1 MKKLLVAVFSTPLLF
16 ASISGFAADPQHPVI
31 DFSFAGYQAGQ
42 PIPSVAAVIS
52 VRPSGQDDTFL
63 LQSAIDHMATLPLD
77 AHGFRGAILLR
88 PGRFLVSGQLHLNVS
103 GVVLRGSGAG
113 PSGTTIVAEGH
124 DRRTLIEAGGGSNP
138 ELANAVQ
145 ISNETVAAGARL
157 LTLESIAGLAVGDH
171 VVVTRPSTQE
181 WISAIGMSGLP
192 GTFANQRL
200 DWKPGSHNLVWDR
213 TITSINAAANQI
225 EIDAPITTSM
235 QKKYGGGTV
244 IKIENNAALENIGI
258 EDLLLESAYDKN
270 FPKDEEHSWIA
281 IALNHVQ
288 DAWVRRVTA
297 RHFVSSAVRADQRA
311 RRITIEDCRSE
322 APISETGG
330 YRRQSFIVYGQQVL
344 VYHCHSEA
352 GMNDFATGLL
362 AAGPNVFLDC
372 DATGSLGASG
382 AFEGWAS
389 GVLYERVHVPDSHI
403 QLLLDQERAQGAG
416 WTAANSLIWNSTA
429 QTVDVLGPPG
439 EPNYKVESPQ
449 TSLRNP
455 TSRTR
460 PASITI
466 RTRRSPRRT
475 PHRLPRR
482 SRAHPHRPA
491 AASLLDRQRPLRRR
505 RQSSLGR
512 IAERSLVARRHL
524 TRDRAAIHRLQH
536 LALHAR
542 PGRPRPHRRSRRV
555 RQSPQAARYRLLH
568 LYPRPLVRASPRRP
582 QHLPSARW

>member
-1 MKKLLVAVFSTPLLF
+1 MKTLLVALLVAPLLF
-16 ASISGFAADPQHPVI
+16 ASSNSFAADPQHPTI

-103 GVVLRGSGAG
+103 GVVLRGSGTG
-113 PSGTTIVAEGH
+113 PNGTTIVAEGQG
-124 DRRTLIEAGGGSNP
+124 RRTLIEAGGHTAPS
-138 ELANAVQ
+138 LANAVQ
-145 ISNETVAAGARL
+145 ITDETVPAGARL
-157 LTLESIAGLAVGDH
+157 LTLESVAGLAIGAH
-171 VVVTRPSTQE
+171 IVVTRPSTQE

-213 TITSINAAANQI
+213 TITSINAGNNQI

-244 IKIENNAALENIGI
+244 VKIDSNPALENIGI

-297 RHFVSSAVRADQRA
+297 RHFVGSAVRADQRA

-322 APISETGG
+322 VPISETGG
-330 YRRQSFIVYGQQVL
+330 YRRQGFIVYGQQVL
-344 VYHCHSEA
+344 VHRCHSEV

-382 AFEGWAS
+382 AFEGWPPAS
-389 GVLYERVHVPDSHI
+389 SMKTSASP
-403 QLLLDQERAQGAG
+403 
-416 WTAANSLIWNSTA
+416 NSTSNSSSIRSA
-429 QTVDVLGPPG
+429 PREQDGLPPTLSSG
-439 EPNYKVESPQ
+439 
-449 TSLRNP
+449 
-455 TSRTR
+455 
-460 PASITI
+460 
-466 RTRRSPRRT
+466 T
-475 PHRLPRR
+475 P
-482 SRAHPHRPA
+482 PHRPSTPSA
-491 AASLLDRQRPLRRR
+491 LPASLTTKSIR
-505 RQSSLGR
+505 SS
-512 IAERSLVARRHL
+512 
-524 TRDRAAIHRLQH
+524 
-536 LALHAR
+536 
-542 PGRPRPHRRSRRV
+542 
-555 RQSPQAARYRLLH
+555 
-568 LYPRPLVRASPRRP
+568 
-582 QHLPSARW
+582 PSTKPS